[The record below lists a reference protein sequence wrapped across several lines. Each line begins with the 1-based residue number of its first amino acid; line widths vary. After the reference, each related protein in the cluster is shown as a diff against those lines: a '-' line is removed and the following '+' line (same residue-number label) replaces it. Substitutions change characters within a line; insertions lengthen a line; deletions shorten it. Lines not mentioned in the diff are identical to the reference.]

1 MCHDFLLLEHQLS
14 RVVSLL
20 LLLNNVKQGNA
31 IGNKVEIRRIATIK
45 FATKRR
51 QGYNGVQSNR
61 LKENILIFSII
72 KIESP

>member
-20 LLLNNVKQGNA
+20 LLLTNVKQGNA
-31 IGNKVEIRRIATIK
+31 IGNKVEIRRIATIQ

-51 QGYNGVQSNR
+51 QEYNGGQSNR